1 MKIALFTDS
10 YKPNTDGVVS
20 SILAYKS
27 GLEKKGHSLYIF
39 APDAAGMV
47 KERNVFRYASVPFPP
62 YPEYRAPIFPYVS
75 ADIAKKNGIRL
86 VHSKAM
92 VGMGLA
98 AISFASRTKLPS
110 MASLETMV
118 PDGVHY
124 ISKNGSVQKFGKK
137 IAWGYL
143 RWFYSNFDIVTSPS
157 KHAQAIM
164 EQNGIKST
172 VLPSPIDTNR
182 FKANGR
188 GDAVKKSLGLSGKKV
203 IVSVGRVVRE
213 KNYSFLIKV
222 AKVMRNSD
230 VAFLIVGKG
239 PYLEE
244 LKYEV
249 AQAQVG
255 GMFHFAGFV
264 PDSKLV
270 DYYNAS
276 DAFVFPSQFETQ
288 GLTLLEAFSC
298 GKAACVLEGTPM
310 EELVKEGKNGFV
322 FTNDEK
328 ECAEKLE
335 ECLQKGGKFS
345 AAARKTALGY
355 SVPKC
360 TGRLLKMYRQLL
372 E

>member
-1 MKIALFTDS
+1 MRIALFTDS

-20 SILAYKS
+20 SILAYKA
-27 GLEKKGHSLYIF
+27 GLEKKRHSLYIF
-39 APDAAGMV
+39 APDAVGQQ
-47 KERNVFRYASVPFPP
+47 KERNVYRYASLPFPP

-75 ADIAKKNGIRL
+75 ADIAKKDGIKL

-98 AISFASRTKLPS
+98 AISFASRANLPS

-124 ISKNGSVQKFGKK
+124 ISKNGEVQKFGKK
-137 IAWGYL
+137 LAWGYL
-143 RWFYSNFDIVTSPS
+143 RWFYSNFDLVTSPS
-157 KHAQAIM
+157 RHSQAIM
-164 EQNGIKST
+164 EQNGIRST
-172 VLPSPIDTNR
+172 VLPSPIDTGR
-182 FKANGR
+182 FKPNGK
-188 GDAVKKSLGLSGKKV
+188 GEAVRKSLGLSGKRV
-203 IVSVGRVVRE
+203 VVSVGRVVRE

-222 AKVMRNSD
+222 AKMMRNSD
-230 VAFLIVGKG
+230 AAFLIVGKG
-239 PYLEE
+239 PYLED
-244 LKYEV
+244 LKREV
-249 AQAQVG
+249 AQADLS

-264 PDSKLV
+264 PDAKLV

-310 EELVKEGKNGFV
+310 EELVREGKNGYV
-322 FTNDEK
+322 FSKDEK

-335 ECLQKGGKFS
+335 ECLQKGSRLS
-345 AAARKTALGY
+345 AAARKTALHY
-355 SVPKC
+355 SIPKC
-360 TGRLLKMYRQLL
+360 TDRLLKAYRKLL
-372 E
+372 D